1 MLKTI
6 ALLGLGAAVLVVIY
20 SVAPLGS
27 FTPIGLLLAGV
38 TAIPTV
44 TGGLDSGIRCPTLG
58 ERRSS
63 DLVGHVILLP
73 IRAEGNGLG

>member
-1 MLKTI
+1 VAAPGVVRTWPTRASDRSGRPLT
-6 ALLGLGAAVLVVIY
+6 GEGGGAH
-20 SVAPLGS
+20 
-27 FTPIGLLLAGV
+27 GLLLAGV

-63 DLVGHVILLP
+63 GLVGHVILLS

>member
-1 MLKTI
+1 
-6 ALLGLGAAVLVVIY
+6 
-20 SVAPLGS
+20 
-27 FTPIGLLLAGV
+27 V

-63 DLVGHVILLP
+63 GLTGHVILLP